1 MWYRCASVTS
11 VISVSCSVTCDITED
26 THNTLRH
33 IQRAAQ
39 AAHAWY
45 LLHRNERKTRSHAGP
60 LIFKQVFPWINR
72 VPATQKI
79 YPEIG
84 WIWRSKYFKSD
95 VLRARSQSRHSHLL
109 QKCIRNV
116 CNICECHE
124 WCIRNVCNSHLLMH
138 QECLQFTSADASGMS
153 AIHICWCIRN
163 VCNTHLLMHQERLQV
178 TSITDI
184 LIHHTHPL
192 IIKNVAAIHMNAMTH
207 ASGKSAIHM
216 YCRYSWYII
225 HIYCRNASEMSLPY
239 IWMPWLMH
247 QECLLFTSIA
257 HIPMHHERWGAGV
270 EYHFQEI

>member
-26 THNTLRH
+26 THNTVRH

-39 AAHAWY
+39 AAHACY

-153 AIHICWCIRN
+153 ASHINYRHSDTPYTSIDHQECRCNTYECHDSCIRK
-163 VCNTHLLMHQERLQV
+163 VCNSHVLQ
-178 TSITDI
+178 IF
-184 LIHHTHPL
+184 LIHHTHL
-192 IIKNVAAIHMNAMTH
+192 LQKRIGNVAGIHMTAMTD
-207 ASGKSAIHM
+207 ASGMSAVHM
-216 YCRYSWYII
+216 YCRHSDAPWEVGGWGRVPFSRNLMSPTPRREWYLTTGRRS
-225 HIYCRNASEMSLPY
+225 H
-239 IWMPWLMH
+239 
-247 QECLLFTSIA
+247 
-257 HIPMHHERWGAGV
+257 
-270 EYHFQEI
+270 